1 MSDFQVMTVVG
12 ARPEFIKAAPLSRA
26 LAARGGRPRLV
37 ETMVHTGQ
45 HYDTEMAGGF
55 FEELRLPEPIHLGVG
70 SGSHGAQTGRA
81 LELLDDLIASRRPGV
96 VVVYGDTNSTLAGA
110 LAAAKLRV
118 PVAHVEAGLR
128 SWNPEMPEE
137 INRRLTD
144 HLATLLFCPSP
155 RAVANLA
162 AEGIESGVAVTGD
175 VNLDAMLLCLPTE
188 DEEAA
193 ILAGFGVRPGDYALA
208 TVHRAE
214 NTDVPARL
222 EGIMEAFRRMAAAGL
237 PVLFPAHPRTL
248 ARLKG
253 QDVPPGVIAVKPV
266 GFRELLGLACH
277 ARVGLTDSGGVQKEL
292 FWLGT
297 PCVTL
302 RNETEWV
309 ETLEEGR
316 NTLAGTDPDA
326 ITRAALAERPRLGP
340 PPPVYGEGQAAQAI
354 VRALAEWAGGTR

>member
-1 MSDFQVMTVVG
+1 VKSLGVMTVVG

-26 LAARGGRPRLV
+26 VAAWEGSPRLT
-37 ETMVHTGQ
+37 ETLVHTGQ
-45 HYDTEMAGGF
+45 HYDEDMAGGF
-55 FEELRLPEPIHLGVG
+55 FRELSLAEPVHLGVG

-81 LELLDDLIASRRPGV
+81 LELLDGLIADRRPDV

-110 LAAAKLRV
+110 LAAAKLQV

-144 HLATLLFCPSP
+144 HLAALLLCPCP
-155 RAVANLA
+155 RAAATLA
-162 AEGIESGVAVTGD
+162 GEGITTGVVVTGD
-175 VNLDAMLLCLPTE
+175 VNLDAMLLQLPA
-188 DEEAA
+188 EADQA
-193 ILAGFGVRPGDYALA
+193 AVLARFGVAAGGFALA

-214 NTDVPARL
+214 NTDVPARF
-222 EGIMEAFRRMAAAGL
+222 EGIVEALRRIAAAGL
-237 PVLFPAHPRTL
+237 PVLFPVHPRTL
-248 ARLKG
+248 PRLTARGL
-253 QDVPPGVIAVKPV
+253 PEGVRAVKPV
-266 GFRELLGLACH
+266 GFRDLLSLARH

-302 RNETEWV
+302 RRETEWM

-316 NTLAGTDPDA
+316 NVLAGNDPEV
-326 ITRAALAERPRLGP
+326 ITGAALAEHPSWGP
-340 PPPVYGEGQAAQAI
+340 PPPVYGEGRAAEN
-354 VRALAEWAGGTR
+354 VLRALVQWAADR

>member
-1 MSDFQVMTVVG
+1 MSDLGILTVVG

-26 LAARGGRPRLV
+26 LAAWEGRPRLT
-37 ETMVHTGQ
+37 ETLVHTGQ
-45 HYDTEMAGGF
+45 HYDDAMAGGF
-55 FEELRLPEPIHLGVG
+55 FQELHLAEPIHLGVG

-81 LELLDDLIASRRPGV
+81 LELLDDLIASRRPDL

-110 LAAAKLRV
+110 LAAAKLQV

-144 HLATLLFCPSP
+144 HLATLLLCPSA
-155 RAVANLA
+155 RAIANLA
-162 AEGIESGVAVTGD
+162 AEGIGVGVTMTGD
-175 VNLDAMLLCLPTE
+175 VNLDALLRHLPTE
-188 DEEAA
+188 AEQEAT
-193 ILAGFGVRPGDYALA
+193 LARFGVRTGGYALA

-222 EGIMEAFRRMAAAGL
+222 AGIIEALRRIAAAGL
-237 PVLFPAHPRTL
+237 PVLFPVHPRTL
-248 ARLKG
+248 LRLG
-253 QDVPPGVIAVKPV
+253 DQDLPPGVMPVGPV
-266 GFRELLGLACH
+266 GFRDLLSLARH

-302 RNETEWV
+302 RRETEWV

-316 NTLAGTDPDA
+316 NILAGTDPDA
-326 ITRAALAERPRLGP
+326 ITAAALAEHPGWGA
-340 PPPVYGEGQAAQAI
+340 PPPVYGDGRAAEAI
-354 VRALAEWAGGTR
+354 VRALAEWAAERR